1 MQYLKLIIISI
12 FLGSLTANLT
22 YANGNDIF
30 LKNAESV
37 VIILADD
44 ALGSGVVLSKT
55 GYVLTNLHVIK
66 GSKELVVICSC
77 MDTYEESRFDAEVI
91 KIDEKKDLALLKI
104 INPPYSLVSIKVS
117 KVIPKVGEE
126 VHAIGHPEGEIW
138 TYTQG
143 YISQIRY
150 DYEWDYDDDKTEFIA
165 DVYQTQTPIT
175 EGSSGGPL
183 LNQAGNLIGIN
194 TFGMSRKAN
203 INFSITVEEII
214 KFLAN

>member
-1 MQYLKLIIISI
+1 MQHLKLIISSI
-12 FLGSLTANLT
+12 FLCSLTANLT

-30 LKNAESV
+30 LKNVESV

-55 GYVLTNLHVIK
+55 GYILTNLHVIR
-66 GSKELVVICSC
+66 GSKELIVVCGC
-77 MDTYEESRFDAEVI
+77 MDTYEESKFDAEVI

-150 DYEWDYDDDKTEFIA
+150 DYEWDYDDNKTEFIA

-194 TFGMSRKAN
+194 AFGMSMDKYWKLR
-203 INFSITVEEII
+203 F
-214 KFLAN
+214 

>member
-1 MQYLKLIIISI
+1 MLHLKLIIISI
-12 FLGSLTANLT
+12 FLCSLTANLT
-22 YANGNDIF
+22 YANGNDIY

-44 ALGSGVVLSKT
+44 ALGTGIVLSRS
-55 GYVLTNLHVIK
+55 GYVLTNLHVIR
-66 GSKELVVICSC
+66 GSKELTIVCGC
-77 MDTYEESRFDAEVI
+77 MDTYEESSFDAEII
-91 KIDEKKDLALLKI
+91 KVDEKKDLALLKI
-104 INPPYSLVSIKVS
+104 INPPYTLVSIKVS

-138 TYTQG
+138 SYTQG

-165 DVYQTQTPIT
+165 DVYQTQTPIM

-183 LNQAGNLIGIN
+183 LNKSGNLVGVN
-194 TFGMSRKAN
+194 TFGRSGTEN

-214 KFLAN
+214 KFLAH